1 MEGSKVNG
9 KWVWYQPDSVV
20 CLACDPKTSGTCYTV
35 ADKDMSEDEDS
46 GTGTKKPANEN
57 VASDSEE
64 EEKESNQEEENS
76 NSKTNTTL
84 KCSYRKCGKALFNDD
99 VWKLLPCA
107 NSACKKLIH
116 RLCFEH
122 FLSISNLQ
130 FKVKTDV
137 ICCAT
142 VRCCSKF
149 KQQSGDRIRWDS
161 DGPNGV
167 NTTPN
172 SQSIILDWW
181 TTGNNYHLF
190 RGGKDDGGK
199 TSGNKKN
206 MVWQM
211 LSEEIKKKGIIV
223 ERTAHHVGMKIN
235 KMEAEY
241 RKTNDWINQT
251 GQGIIDEGG
260 DITDIVNKRCSYFY
274 LLEPIMADRP
284 GTNPLMVSEAG
295 IDNGTEV
302 DDGDTI
308 SSTSIQLAGGDKSIA
323 LVDESPVKEVA
334 VTNAVPATAGSDAN
348 SRKRPI
354 SLQSKKLARGTRI
367 TETIMGSI
375 NQVIEKQGESKNSRK
390 KEEIEMQKEI
400 KVKELL
406 LQQKSNSCREKI
418 DPEVEKSKEEAELI
432 EE

>member
-1 MEGSKVNG
+1 M
-9 KWVWYQPDSVV
+9 
-20 CLACDPKTSGTCYTV
+20 
-35 ADKDMSEDEDS
+35 
-46 GTGTKKPANEN
+46 
-57 VASDSEE
+57 
-64 EEKESNQEEENS
+64 
-76 NSKTNTTL
+76 
-84 KCSYRKCGKALFNDD
+84 
-99 VWKLLPCA
+99 
-107 NSACKKLIH
+107 
-116 RLCFEH
+116 CFEH

-190 RGGKDDGGK
+190 HGGKDDGGK

-223 ERTAHHVGMKIN
+223 EQTAHHVGMKIN

-260 DITDIVNKRCSYFY
+260 DITNIVNKRCSYFY

-302 DDGDTI
+302 DDVDTI

-323 LVDESPVKEVA
+323 LVDELPVKEVA
-334 VTNAVPATAGSDAN
+334 VTNAVPAN
-348 SRKRPI
+348 FI
-354 SLQSKKLARGTRI
+354 Q
-367 TETIMGSI
+367 
-375 NQVIEKQGESKNSRK
+375 RK
-390 KEEIEMQKEI
+390 K
-400 KVKELL
+400 V
-406 LQQKSNSCREKI
+406 
-418 DPEVEKSKEEAELI
+418 DVEVEKSKKEAELI
-432 EE
+432 EEQKKTVMQDRLKKLLLDRKELLELGVSREEVDLVLPLAK